1 VRGTG
6 RQGDKETGGPAV
18 GDGTHLPECTYRYFW
33 DIDPA
38 DLDVS
43 EYPRYVI
50 ERLLEYG
57 DLPSVRWVERH
68 FSREEIVEVLKT
80 SRALSRKSANFWLKV
95 LSVPREEVRCMMYFE
110 DAEADPM
117 PDMLKPVPWP
127 DVRRF
132 FEQEVQDLFRRL

>member
-1 VRGTG
+1 MGK
-6 RQGDKETGGPAV
+6 QGDKETGGPAV
-18 GDGTHLPECTYRYFW
+18 GDETHLPECTYRYFW

-50 ERLLEYG
+50 GRPN
-57 DLPSVRWVERH
+57 PSG
-68 FSREEIVEVLKT
+68 SP
-80 SRALSRKSANFWLKV
+80 V
-95 LSVPREEVRCMMYFE
+95 LSGWWYRSCLVYFE

-132 FEQEVQDLFRRL
+132 FEQEAQDLFRRL